1 MYNSNNGVD
10 KTLPSRWPKSLA
22 ALEERQFQ
30 WLLGSNGAFF
40 LALQG
45 QILTRT
51 FLAWDLTGEEM
62 SLAYV
67 NVAFA
72 VPMLIFSIFGGALS
86 DRMERRFLALFGQ
99 AFVIIAEASIL
110 CLLLLDALQ
119 FWHLLAAGALGGA
132 VIPFSMPARTAIVF
146 NVVGPSRLSNATALS
161 GGVMNLG
168 RVVGPM
174 IMGFAIDWHG
184 ATGAYVVAVSLH
196 ISSFLCLF
204 GVQRCFA
211 GNGGKRKILAEIA
224 GGFRYVVNH
233 PALGVCLLF
242 GLVPMFLAMPFQNLL
257 VLFSDEVWQVGES
270 GLGLMMSAAGLGGVI
285 GSIWMARRGENPNR
299 TILMVVTALL
309 FAVFL
314 AIFAVTPSF
323 VIALVP
329 LVVANAFASA
339 SQTLNNTATQF
350 LIEDAYRGRVSA
362 IMLMTFGLMPLGVV
376 PMAMLADSVGVQAA
390 IVVASAALIAV
401 IVVFYAFSSALRRL
415 DEHVA
420 TALSSQEQASSRQ
433 A

>member
-1 MYNSNNGVD
+1 MHESEDVSD
-10 KTLPSRWPKSLA
+10 RVTTSRWPKSLSS
-22 ALEERQFQ
+22 LEERQFR

-99 AFVIIAEASIL
+99 GLVILAEASIL
-110 CLLLLDALQ
+110 CLLLLDALE

-161 GGVMNLG
+161 GGVMNLS
-168 RVVGPM
+168 RVLGPV
-174 IMGFAIDWHG
+174 ITGFAIDWYG
-184 ATGAYVVAVSLH
+184 ATGAYLVAVSLH

-204 GVQRCFA
+204 GVRRCYS
-211 GNGGKRKILAEIA
+211 GNSGNRKILEEIA
-224 GGFRYVVNH
+224 GGFRYVIDRR
-233 PALGVCLLF
+233 PLAVCLLF
-242 GLVPMFLAMPFQNLL
+242 GLAPMFLAMPFQNLL
-257 VLFSDEVWQVGES
+257 VIFADEVWQVGES

-285 GSIWMARRGENPNR
+285 GSIWMARRGENPKR
-299 TILMVVTALL
+299 TILMVITTLL
-309 FAVFL
+309 FAVCL
-314 AIFAVTPSF
+314 ALFAVTPSF
-323 VIALVP
+323 VVALLP
-329 LVVANAFASA
+329 LVIANAFASA
-339 SQTLNNTATQF
+339 GQTLNNTATQF
-350 LIEDAYRGRVSA
+350 LIEDAYRGRVSS

-376 PMAMLADSVGVQAA
+376 PMAMLAGNIGVQAA
-390 IVVASAALIAV
+390 IVTACFALIATIALFYLFSAAL
-401 IVVFYAFSSALRRL
+401 RNL
-415 DEHVA
+415 DDHVENA
-420 TALSSQEQASSRQ
+420 MNSHEQA